1 MGLRQLEW
9 FDRQMLFY
17 WWVIVVLVVLLQV
30 AQLTALCLAGVV
42 EGMALRV

>member
-17 WWVIVVLVVLLQV
+17 WWVIVVLQV
-30 AQLTALCLAGVV
+30 AQLTVV
-42 EGMALRV
+42 EGMVLRV